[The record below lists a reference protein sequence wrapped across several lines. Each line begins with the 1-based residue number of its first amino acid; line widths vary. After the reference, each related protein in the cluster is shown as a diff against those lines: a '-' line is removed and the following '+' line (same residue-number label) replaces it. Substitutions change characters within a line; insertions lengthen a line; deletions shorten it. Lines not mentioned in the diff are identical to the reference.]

1 MAKRIVSSSK
11 KKNGEIIGKSKAG
24 AEQFEFEIKVCY
36 PLVGGS
42 LVLRS
47 ELDWDKSLLPLSVS
61 DDGSTFVFRVKSKKA
76 FLYFKPCLDMG
87 SEFVWSLGSNHLAT
101 AAGVGTTV
109 YPSFFYRGG
118 TISRKPE
125 IYSYGGRDFR
135 VRVYH
140 PPGYHENPFARY
152 PVLYMHDGHNLFFPQ
167 EAFAGVT
174 WQVDKTLELLDGMNT
189 VEKVIVV
196 ALYPEDRMVDY
207 VKPGYELYGKFLV
220 ESLMPELEQSLNCLK
235 GPQNTAVMG
244 SSLGGVVSFY
254 LAWQWPEKFGMAGCF
269 SSTFG
274 YSDDLL
280 ERVAK
285 EGPRRA
291 KPVGAEQSQ
300 PEVETASG
308 TYPAV
313 SGVRFYLDSGWP
325 GDNYEVTRNMT
336 AQLLSHGFTWGKD
349 VLSFTYPLA
358 AHTES
363 DWANRFHLPL
373 QYFFSREG
381 RGGTENG

>member
-1 MAKRIVSSSK
+1 MK
-11 KKNGEIIGKSKAG
+11 KPGVRPVK
-24 AEQFEFEIKVCY
+24 QFEFDIKVCY
-36 PLVGGS
+36 PLVGGE
-42 LVLRS
+42 LVLRT
-47 ELDWDKSLLPLSVS
+47 ELDWDRSLKPIEISA
-61 DDGSTFVFRVKSKKA
+61 DGSQFLFRVSSPKA
-76 FLYFKPCLDMG
+76 FVYFKPCLDLG

-101 AAGVGTTV
+101 AAGQATSV
-109 YPSFFYRGG
+109 YPSFFYKGG

-125 IYSYGGRDFR
+125 IYSCQGRDFR

-152 PVLYMHDGHNLFFPQ
+152 PVLYMHDGHNLFFPE

-174 WQVDKTLELLDGMNT
+174 WRVDKTLELLDGMNT

-196 ALYPEDRMVDY
+196 ALYPQDRMVDY
-207 VKPGYELYGKFLV
+207 VQPGYQVYGKFLV

-235 GPQNTAVMG
+235 GPENTAVMG

-254 LAWQWPEKFGMAGCF
+254 LAWQFPEKFGMAGCF

-280 ERVAK
+280 DRVVADPK
-285 EGPRRA
+285 RN
-291 KPVGAEQSQ
+291 
-300 PEVETASG
+300 
-308 TYPAV
+308 
-313 SGVRFYLDSGWP
+313 VRFYLDSGWP

-336 AQLLSHGFTWGKD
+336 AQMLSHGYVWGKD
-349 VLSFTYPLA
+349 LLSFTYPLA
-358 AHTES
+358 AHSES

-381 RGGTENG
+381 RGGQTPV